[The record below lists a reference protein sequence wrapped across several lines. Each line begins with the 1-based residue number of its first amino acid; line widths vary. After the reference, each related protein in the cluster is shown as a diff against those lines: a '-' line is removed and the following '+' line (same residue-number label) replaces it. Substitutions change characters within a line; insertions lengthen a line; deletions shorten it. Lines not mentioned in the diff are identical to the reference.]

1 MSKAGQSNVGC
12 RDSSLVEE
20 LEESFAQDRQPTGHS
35 LLRARECSAEVINPL
50 SERQGWK
57 SKLKD
62 RERQRTSNRWSSP
75 PKPAATLGSSVTKK
89 IGAGMM
95 ASPLSMHFTNS

>member
-35 LLRARECSAEVINPL
+35 LLRARERSAEVINPL
-50 SERQGWK
+50 SER
-57 SKLKD
+57 
-62 RERQRTSNRWSSP
+62 
-75 PKPAATLGSSVTKK
+75 
-89 IGAGMM
+89 
-95 ASPLSMHFTNS
+95 